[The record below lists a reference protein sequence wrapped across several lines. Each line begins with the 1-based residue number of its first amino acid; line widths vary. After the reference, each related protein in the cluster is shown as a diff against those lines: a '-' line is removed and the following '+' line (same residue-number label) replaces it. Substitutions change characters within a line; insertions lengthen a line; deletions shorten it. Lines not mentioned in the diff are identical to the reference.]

1 MQARQGAAIN
11 TMKVE
16 RLGDRLISA
25 GVISPDQL
33 EFALKEQK
41 RTGERLGV
49 LLRQLNLI
57 TEDDLARVLAEAAGI
72 EHISVR
78 NLSID
83 PNVVNAIPEAL
94 ARKFKVFPIAVEKD
108 SVTVAMADP
117 LDVGTIDRIQ
127 QQTRR
132 YVKVVSSTEFDILT
146 TIDKYYGAVRE
157 VGTLEDLI
165 EDAVKQTEAK
175 GGIESREDLG
185 LVAPLIK
192 LSDVLLS
199 TGVSA
204 RATAVH
210 FQREKNL
217 VRIR

>member
-1 MQARQGAAIN
+1 
-11 TMKVE
+11 MKVE
-16 RLGDRLISA
+16 RIGDRLVSS
-25 GVISPDQL
+25 GVISNDQL

-41 RTGERLGV
+41 RTGERLGTI
-49 LLRQLNLI
+49 LRQLNLI
-57 TEDDLARVLAEAAGI
+57 TEEDLSKVLAEAAGI
-72 EHISVR
+72 EHLNIR

-83 PNVVNAIPEAL
+83 PNVVNALPEAV
-94 ARKFKVFPIAVEKD
+94 ARKYKVFPIATENN

-117 LDVGTIDRIQ
+117 MDVATIDRVQ
-127 QQTRR
+127 QQTHR

-157 VGTLEDLI
+157 TGTLEDLI